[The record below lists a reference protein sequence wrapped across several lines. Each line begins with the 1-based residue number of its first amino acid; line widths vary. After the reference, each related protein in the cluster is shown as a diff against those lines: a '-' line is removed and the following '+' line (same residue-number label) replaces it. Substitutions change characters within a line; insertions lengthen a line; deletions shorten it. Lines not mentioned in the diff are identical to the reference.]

1 MRNREVSEIPLEYPA
16 KIALVTGASSGIGLA
31 ITRMLLLKG
40 WSVYALA
47 RREFTLPEGSGR
59 LIRVH
64 CDLLDPKALRSA
76 VDKILD
82 EAPALDLLVNCAG
95 IGLFGPHEQLKPED
109 LSEMLRLNLEV
120 PILLCR
126 LTLRALKASKGK
138 IINISSITA
147 EKDSV
152 FGCAYAGSK
161 AGLSKF
167 SKSLLEEV
175 RKSGVGVSV
184 IQPDLTRTEFYES
197 LDFEPDADP
206 AAALLPGQVADAV
219 VYILDAP
226 ENLVVEEL
234 TLRPQINRIRRKN
247 TGTTQRGKSVPPS

>member
-1 MRNREVSEIPLEYPA
+1 MEEPA
-16 KIALVTGASSGIGLA
+16 KTALVTGASSGIGLA

-40 WSVYALA
+40 WAVYALA
-47 RREFTLPEGSGR
+47 RRECTLPEDSGR
-59 LIRVH
+59 LIRVS
-64 CDLLDPKALRSA
+64 CDLLDPKALRYA

-95 IGLFGPHEQLKPED
+95 IGLFGPHEQLPPED
-109 LSEMLRLNLEV
+109 LSAMLRLNLEV

-138 IINISSITA
+138 IINISSVTA

-161 AGLSKF
+161 AGLTKF
-167 SKSLLEEV
+167 SKSLFEEI

-184 IQPDLTRTEFYES
+184 IQPDLTRTEFFES
-197 LDFEPDADP
+197 IDFEPDADP
-206 AAALLPGQVADAV
+206 AAALLPEQVADAV
-219 VYILDAP
+219 GYILDAP

-247 TGTTQRGKSVPPS
+247 AGTARRDKSAPPS